1 MNINIK
7 LEFLTTQYPEMYM
20 YGCKVGH
27 IYFTYRSTKRRRY
40 SALLQFQQYFSCI
53 FKFK

>member
-20 YGCKVGH
+20 DVKSVIYISH
-27 IYFTYRSTKRRRY
+27 IDPQNGEDIPLCYNFNNILV
-40 SALLQFQQYFSCI
+40 AFLN
-53 FKFK
+53 FK